1 MPSRRRSL
9 LLLVLAAVVIAGCGS
24 GQAVSSS
31 QSKLIAEADPICASA
46 SAKRAEA
53 NAKLG
58 VVSSLSSPT
67 VLKIIAETAPS
78 VSAYEKEAVAKLRK
92 LNAPASIASDWQTLL
107 SGLQQLAHATSQ
119 VGVYAEHKDV
129 AAAEKLLASSKT
141 TRTQL
146 QAIASRDG
154 FKNCGRND

>member
-24 GQAVSSS
+24 GQGASSS
-31 QSKLIAEADPICASA
+31 QSKLIAQADPICASA

-67 VLKIIAETAPS
+67 VLKVIAETAPS
-78 VSAYEKEAVAKLRK
+78 VSAYENEAVAKLRR
-92 LNAPASIASDWQTLL
+92 LSAPASIAKDWQTML
-107 SGLQQLAHATSQ
+107 SGLQQLADATQ
-119 VGVYAEHKDV
+119 QLGVYAKHKQA
-129 AAAEKLLASSKT
+129 AAAEKLIAKSKN
-141 TRTQL
+141 TRSQL
-146 QAIASRDG
+146 LAIASRDG
-154 FKNCGRND
+154 FANCGRND